1 MGEGEGE
8 WGIWFYVDVYKNNF
22 INIVFENLLFYDNR

>member
-8 WGIWFYVDVYKNNF
+8 GMGIWFYVDAHKNSF
-22 INIVFENLLFYDNR
+22 TNIVFEN